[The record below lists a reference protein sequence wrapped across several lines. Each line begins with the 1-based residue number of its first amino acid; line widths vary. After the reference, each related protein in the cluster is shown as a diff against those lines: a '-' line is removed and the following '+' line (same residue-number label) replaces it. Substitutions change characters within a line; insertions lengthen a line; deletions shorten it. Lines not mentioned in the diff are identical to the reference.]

1 MTTKAFDLPL
11 ILPLSAECGGC
22 VDELAAELASLR
34 GVSDVEP
41 DVTRGLLHVSFAP
54 EMIAVEELARDARRI
69 GAQSHCVDHCPF
81 ENHDH
86 AAGGLA
92 LLLPSEQGYQQR
104 LAHLTGLDCADCALK
119 LEGALQHGEGVI
131 DAAVS
136 FGAATLK
143 VTFDPRSVTF
153 DELLERV
160 HRLGYDSLERGRG
173 GASGQRPPAPPP
185 VWRQPRALTTMLSG
199 VAVVAAFAAQVLAPA
214 AAPILFAVAMA
225 LGGWSVARAAFYSL
239 RARSVDINVLMTL
252 AAIGAAAIGQWSEAA
267 LVMFLF
273 ALGNLLQAL
282 TMERTRRAVKALV
295 ALEPTEATL
304 LRDGAELTIPVE
316 AVAPDDVLLVRPGER
331 VPVDGLVISGVA
343 TLDQSAIT
351 GELLAVGAHEGVDVF
366 AGSIVQGGSLQIR
379 AVTTAADNTIARII
393 HLVEEAQ
400 SERAPLQSSVDRFAA
415 KYTPVVI
422 VGAALVAL
430 VPPLF
435 FGQPFVTWF
444 YRALAL
450 LIISCPCA
458 LVISTPVS
466 ILAALGAASRR
477 GILIKGGVYLEEA
490 HRLRAMAF
498 DKTGTLTL
506 GRPAVTDVIALDA
519 GSDDDEARDRVLSV
533 AAAVERL
540 SEHPLAGAIVAVAEE
555 AGLTVAASSCGDDCS
570 CAGADGG
577 DDVATA
583 GPTRF
588 RALTGA
594 GVRADIDGVTY
605 LVGKP
610 GLFTNGDNGID
621 GSLAEQIE
629 RLEAQGKTVV
639 VVGVPGRPLGLIAV
653 ADTLRPAAR
662 EALAAVRTHGI
673 ERLVLLTGDN
683 DATARAVGAQAGV
696 DEVRSGLLPEQK
708 VAAVRELHE
717 RYGSVA
723 MIGDGVNDSPALAA
737 ADLGFAMG
745 AAGTDAALDTADIAL
760 MGDDLSAI
768 ADTLTLSRRT
778 TAVIWENIA
787 FSIAV
792 KAVFLVL
799 APLGL
804 VTLWMAV
811 FADMGTA
818 LLVIANGMRLRGA
831 IDHPR

>member
-351 GELLAVGAHEGVDVF
+351 GESLAVSAHEGVDVF

-400 SERAPLQSSVDRFAA
+400 AERAPLQSSVDRFAA

-430 VPPLF
+430 IPPLV
-435 FGQPFVTWF
+435 FGQPFDTWF

-490 HRLRAMAF
+490 HRLHAMAF
-498 DKTGTLTL
+498 DKTGTLTV
-506 GRPAVTDVIALDA
+506 GRPTVTEVIALGA
-519 GSDDDEARDRVLSV
+519 GSEHDEARDRVLSI
-533 AAAVERL
+533 AAAIERL
-540 SEHPLAGAIVAVAEE
+540 SEHPLAGAIVAAAEE
-555 AGLTVAASSCGDDCS
+555 AGLTVVAASCGDDCS
-570 CAGADGG
+570 CAGDA
-577 DDVATA
+577 VAGATSGA
-583 GPTRF
+583 TRF

-594 GVRADIDGVTY
+594 GVRADIEGVTY

-610 GLFTNGDNGID
+610 ELFAKD
-621 GSLAEQIE
+621 GGEMDAALRRRIE
-629 RLEAQGKTVV
+629 RLEAQGNTVV
-639 VVGVPGRPLGLIAV
+639 VMGTPERPLGLIAV
-653 ADTLRPAAR
+653 ADTLRPGAR
-662 EALAAVRTHGI
+662 EALAAVRAHGI

-708 VAAVRELHE
+708 VAAIGELRE

-723 MIGDGVNDSPALAA
+723 MVGDGVNDAPALAA
-737 ADLGFAMG
+737 ASLGIAMG

-831 IDHPR
+831 IRRPR